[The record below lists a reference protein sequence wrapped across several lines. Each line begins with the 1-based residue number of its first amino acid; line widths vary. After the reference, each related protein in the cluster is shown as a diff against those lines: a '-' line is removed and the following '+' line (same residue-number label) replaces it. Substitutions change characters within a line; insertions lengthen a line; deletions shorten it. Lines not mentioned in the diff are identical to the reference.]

1 MKKKIKKSEDGRI
14 IAMAVIDDDGVR
26 YEITYDENEQV
37 TLSDVTNWLESIG
50 DSADNYRGAIVF
62 KDGGKA
68 NALKI
73 GIVDPDPCIEL
84 DDDDYDELPM
94 DEHVRKEWL
103 DAWNNLHRVIQ
114 DFRREEKTFHF
125 LKTAG
130 FNEANE

>member
-37 TLSDVTNWLESIG
+37 TLSDVTNWLKSIG

-62 KDGGKA
+62 KDGGKT

-73 GIVDPDPCIEL
+73 GIVDPDPCVEL

-94 DEHVRKEWL
+94 DERVRKEWL
-103 DAWNNLHRVIQ
+103 DAWNNLNRVIQ